1 MKYTAYINNRGHKK
15 TFVILWLTYA
25 SFYLCRVNISIA
37 IPEIMDN
44 LHFSFRDMGML
55 GSLFFV
61 IYAAGQII
69 NGLAAG
75 RHSPRKII
83 IAGITGSAILN
94 ILFGMNSRFSLM
106 LVLWGLNAYFQSA
119 GWSSSVKIVS
129 NWFSGRK
136 TGTVTGLFGA
146 SYHFG
151 NAFSWLI
158 AGGIALFF
166 SWRVLFFI
174 PAILF
179 LLSGIQF
186 LLFVRD
192 YPEETSVSKR
202 EENKPEPGSSYGGD
216 FLRVLKDPR
225 ILQVGIASMFLSIM
239 AYGFLYW
246 IPSYLYKERAMSLS
260 TASFNALCFPLAGAL
275 GAIAAGWATDRLF
288 HSKRTPVIFIMIA
301 FAIVLTFSFPYV
313 SAYSRLLTI
322 PAFLLLGFM
331 VDGPHILF
339 GMTFAIDY
347 GKDRAAAIA
356 GFVDS
361 LNYLGSAA
369 GIFATGQIISRFGWQ
384 YVFYFWTF
392 SLVISVLIIAARK
405 ERKSNTI
412 LYKG

>member
-1 MKYTAYINNRGHKK
+1 
-15 TFVILWLTYA
+15 
-25 SFYLCRVNISIA
+25 
-37 IPEIMDN
+37 
-44 LHFSFRDMGML
+44 
-55 GSLFFV
+55 
-61 IYAAGQII
+61 
-69 NGLAAG
+69 
-75 RHSPRKII
+75 
-83 IAGITGSAILN
+83 
-94 ILFGMNSRFSLM
+94 
-106 LVLWGLNAYFQSA
+106 
-119 GWSSSVKIVS
+119 
-129 NWFSGRK
+129 
-136 TGTVTGLFGA
+136 
-146 SYHFG
+146 
-151 NAFSWLI
+151 
-158 AGGIALFF
+158 
-166 SWRVLFFI
+166 
-174 PAILF
+174 
-179 LLSGIQF
+179 
-186 LLFVRD
+186 
-192 YPEETSVSKR
+192 
-202 EENKPEPGSSYGGD
+202 
-216 FLRVLKDPR
+216 
-225 ILQVGIASMFLSIM
+225 
-239 AYGFLYW
+239 
-246 IPSYLYKERAMSLS
+246 MSLS